1 MFHAWI
7 YGPIHQ
13 GYWLDPGRTGV
24 CGGKPTPE
32 QKHMTEALVDIIDR
46 LMSEIRPDVK
56 VMDVALLGD
65 RLMSE
70 SGYASEVLKT
80 NWPYYGHGNGC
91 MWERPYIEP
100 RLCTDEEVFE
110 ENMVAS
116 VEGFFDRDGV
126 GSAQERGSGCLD
138 GSTPPTAPRH
148 HRRVRD
154 RCSGRTPRRLG
165 SLPA

>member
-1 MFHAWI
+1 
-7 YGPIHQ
+7 
-13 GYWLDPGRTGV
+13 
-24 CGGKPTPE
+24 
-32 QKHMTEALVDIIDR
+32 
-46 LMSEIRPDVK
+46 
-56 VMDVALLGD
+56 MDVALLGD

-126 GSAQERGSGCLD
+126 GTAGYETNYIITKD
-138 GSTPPTAPRH
+138 GVEDITPVPK
-148 HRRVRD
+148 
-154 RCSGRTPRRLG
+154 LWW
-165 SLPA
+165 